1 MAEIKAKWVDNL
13 QFIAIDAENHS
24 LVMDG
29 SPKAGGQGTGFR
41 PAQLLLVGLA
51 GCTGMDVIS
60 VLRKKRQEVTSL
72 ELVVSG
78 EQASEPPWAYK
89 NISVEYIIKGKNIDE
104 AAVKRA
110 IELSETKYCSVKAT
124 LEERVNVSSSYR
136 IENEP

>member
-1 MAEIKAKWVDNL
+1 MAEIRTKWVDNL
-13 QFIAIDAENHS
+13 QFIAVDAENHS

-60 VLRKKRQEVTSL
+60 ILRKKRQQVASF

-78 EQASEPPWAYK
+78 EQVSEPPWAYQ
-89 NISVEYIIKGKNIDE
+89 NISVEYIIRGKNIDE

-124 LEERVNVSSSYR
+124 LEGRVSVSSSYR

>member
-13 QFIAIDAENHS
+13 QFIAIDVENHS

-60 VLRKKRQEVTSL
+60 ILRKKRQQVTSL

-78 EQASEPPWAYK
+78 EQVSEPPWAYQ